1 VLSAVVTVMVILAI
15 LGVVVLVSLV
25 VFAWRHGERSGRP
38 SEYEGARGRW
48 WAG

>member
-25 VFAWRHGERSGRP
+25 VFAWRHGERSGRT